1 MSEERVI
8 ARNKKAEYNYF
19 IEDRYEAG
27 IVLQGTEVKSIRN
40 HQVNLV
46 DSYARIKNEEIFL
59 ENMHI
64 SPYSHA
70 GAENHQPKRPRK
82 LLLHKSEIR
91 RLSGKIKQKG
101 YTLVPLKVYFL
112 KNIVKVELGLARGKK
127 LYDKRRVIAEKTAK
141 REIERAFKEKFKNR

>member
-64 SPYSHA
+64 SPYNHA
-70 GAENHQPKRPRK
+70 GAENHQPKRSRK